1 MTYLIKN
8 NFNLMA
14 TRFCEMIFI
23 HSTVGIIKQ
32 ESPGLES
39 GDSAPSGRARH
50 FPFLVL
56 HHLLSAN
63 AR

>member
-1 MTYLIKN
+1 
-8 NFNLMA
+8 
-14 TRFCEMIFI
+14 MIFI